1 MYGDQQ
7 DGIELDLTKLIPPS
21 VIRQFEMSAEMWDEK
36 IRNWWANN
44 SGMSREDAEEEFLC
58 FSEELDMY
66 GLQYYPIRV
75 CLIFSTLFANL
86 SNFCRISGI
95 RNCFWVFRLKV
106 WAFMSRRTNFHRD
119 PSSRGLRLNAF
130 HSRIKWLVLF
140 PLIIKNYPKINISV
154 ADTA

>member
-75 CLIFSTLFANL
+75 LLFILLILIQFLQNQRDTELLLGVSAQGLGIYEPENKL
-86 SNFCRISGI
+86 SPRPFFPWTEIKCIS
-95 RNCFWVFRLKV
+95 F
-106 WAFMSRRTNFHRD
+106 
-119 PSSRGLRLNAF
+119 
-130 HSRIKWLVLF
+130 
-140 PLIIKNYPKINISV
+140 KNKMVSFISINY
-154 ADTA
+154 